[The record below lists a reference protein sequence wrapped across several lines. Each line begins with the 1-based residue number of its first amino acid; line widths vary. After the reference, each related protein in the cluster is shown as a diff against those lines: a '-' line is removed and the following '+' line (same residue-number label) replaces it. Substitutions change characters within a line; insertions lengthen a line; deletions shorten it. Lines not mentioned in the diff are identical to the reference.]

1 MSTVNKPP
9 IPPSTCPIVDH
20 VIELVD
26 QLDNTEYSSNMRK
39 LINDAIRAEL
49 EIIRQANDELTGQM
63 PHPKAA
69 LKVRG
74 SASANSE

>member
-9 IPPSTCPIVDH
+9 IPPLTCPIVDH

-39 LINDAIRAEL
+39 VINDAIRAEL
-49 EIIRQANDELTGQM
+49 EIIRQANDELRHASKYWYGRRKT
-63 PHPKAA
+63 
-69 LKVRG
+69 RG
-74 SASANSE
+74 